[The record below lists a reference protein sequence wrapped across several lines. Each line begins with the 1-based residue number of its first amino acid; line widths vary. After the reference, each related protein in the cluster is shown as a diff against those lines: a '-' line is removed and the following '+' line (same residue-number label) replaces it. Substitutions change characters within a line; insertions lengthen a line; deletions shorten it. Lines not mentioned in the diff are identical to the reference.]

1 MNKVAKAVTGFL
13 TGTIM
18 LTTVGVGYLYSQ
30 RDTVIE
36 KIAATASEYATEALG
51 TRVEVGSVKVGELNT
66 GSISDITVSDL
77 AIYDKNSDLIAKA
90 ESAEV
95 NFHLLAMA
103 SDPLSAIDEI
113 KVHGV
118 EGNVVKR
125 PDGTWNF
132 SDLQTSSEGES
143 NFNTNILIDNIK
155 VKAAFDGNE
164 LTADVP
170 NVNLDFDTTA
180 DFTADVIGAQ
190 VAGTVEGYSFKTGDI
205 AGTLDF
211 DHDNVKAD
219 VNAED
224 IAADVND
231 SELIVNKISA
241 ALDLDEYMN
250 VDADVKVETLG
261 SNVNITAK
269 VTDSK
274 QIVNVDADTV
284 DIAEV
289 LPFVPEN
296 IIPDGI
302 EVLGGIVSD
311 AKVNLLKRG
320 DNLSFSGAANLQD
333 GSVMVE
339 QTQIDDVNGS
349 TSFTDAE
356 LLLDMTARA
365 NGQQAHVTGSIRI
378 DTDDPYLDLN
388 ASSDSFNPNAIMYL
402 PAEGTASFTAH
413 LTGTPSN
420 PIVEADVHA
429 PYIIYED
436 ISVAD
441 VSTHLKY
448 QDDAVYL
455 SNIRADAFGGTVSGE
470 AELMAMDLS
479 YNAHVKVNGVDVSRL
494 SSYAPALGEVE
505 GRLFGDFGIN
515 GVGSDLD
522 SLKIYGSAT
531 ATNVVYNNTKVI
543 SADTSFYV
551 EGDDVKIDYL
561 SAALPD
567 KGSFGAEGTITDAHK
582 LDLKFYAAH
591 VDLSVA
597 KNFVPEINISGLS
610 DFQGSV
616 HGDAENPNVDLK
628 FTAVDG
634 SRFSNG
640 RFKGTFIDQPYDSI
654 KLLANGSLDG
664 IEVNEFT
671 LTKDGKDIW
680 LAKGKVGLTGEKNI
694 DLRVDTVDARA
705 ENIAALFHQPLTGNV
720 DNVITI
726 TGTLDN
732 PQIVGYIEFSRGS
745 YEGVLITRMAG
756 DYYLN
761 GDNLRLQDFRITS
774 PMIDMVANGTLNT
787 TDGKIDFLI
796 EANDI
801 NLKRFQGKLPQG
813 YEAEGHGQFL
823 GRVMGTSSA
832 PLFDGTLTAE
842 ELSLNGV
849 AINNLKGHL
858 NLVEGNTVLLE
869 NFSFN
874 QGEGTFNVKGRLNY
888 DNNTLFGQAEIAN
901 ADLPNLLALANLK
914 NDVLTGTLNS
924 TVQFGGTLQNPSIQL
939 VGTIP
944 QGAVAGSDIHD
955 VNLNVNMLNHTIY
968 INTLEGFQGE
978 TGVLNATGSAQ
989 TNGILDIKLNASNLS
1004 LEMIGKAAGLEA
1016 ELVGTTNIEAVVGGT
1031 TDNPAADV
1039 DITATGGLK
1048 DSTFDLMRG
1057 SLTLKDGVIDI
1068 EQLIV
1073 QKALADKIY
1082 QVSAGGQIPLIALA
1096 NREPNL
1102 YLPNSELNLE
1112 LSLDNADMS
1121 LLPLLNK
1128 DLIAWSIGE
1137 MAGNLKI
1144 TGTAFNPM
1152 INGNILIKEGTTKIK
1167 GMKSLIEHMNMNLAF
1182 TGNKM
1187 TVEDFSGNI
1196 GKGTYRLTGGLHM
1209 AGVELD
1215 DYAFNFVADNL
1226 GIEGSFFE
1234 GPLNAEFSLTREEVK
1249 HRNGEIRAV
1258 RPKIAGHLDLDNCT
1272 ISIPAIPESEGDMPV
1287 IGLDIAINLGDK
1299 VHFYSP
1305 YLFDLYLTGNAKFEG
1320 STEVHREP
1328 TNDTDGKQNKDEGT
1342 MLIKPSGTI
1351 TAKRG
1356 GTVNYLK
1363 TVFNVR
1369 EGELQ
1374 FNQFGS
1380 FFPTI
1385 TFAADTRITK
1395 TKIFLNVDGRLN
1407 DRSIRLTS
1415 APEMSETEIMQL
1427 LTLRDAYQ
1435 KGGDNDLETGDL
1447 LMLGLQMSFLSE
1459 IEGAV
1464 RKTIGFDQFAISRG
1478 SGSAFDNRNE
1488 TRDRH
1493 EDEYNVTLGKYI
1505 TDKTMLKY
1513 TRGIGGDNINRYGF
1527 QYDFNDRISGTV
1539 EREGHASIFGFEARW
1554 KF

>member
-1 MNKVAKAVTGFL
+1 MNKVAKALTGFL
-13 TGTIM
+13 SGTIM

-30 RDTVIE
+30 REAVIE
-36 KIAATASEYATEALG
+36 KIAATVSEYATEALG
-51 TRVEVGSVKVGELNT
+51 TRVEVGSVKVGELKT
-66 GSISDITVSDL
+66 GSVSDITISEL

-113 KVHGV
+113 KVHDV

-143 NFNTNILIDNIK
+143 NFDTNILIDNIK
-155 VKAAFDGNE
+155 VKATFDGNE

-170 NVNLDFDTTA
+170 NLNLDFDTTA
-180 DFTADVIGAQ
+180 DFSADVSGAQ
-190 VAGTVEGYSFKTGDI
+190 VGGVVEGYSFKAADVTG
-205 AGTLDF
+205 ALDF
-211 DHDNVKAD
+211 DHDNVKTD
-219 VNAED
+219 VNMGD
-224 IAADVND
+224 IVADVND
-231 SELIVNKISA
+231 SELIVDKVSA
-241 ALDLDEYMN
+241 ALNLDEYMN
-250 VDADVKVETLG
+250 VDADVKVESLG
-261 SNVNITAK
+261 SNVNVTAK
-269 VTDSK
+269 VTGDR
-274 QIVNVDADTV
+274 QIVNVDADIV
-284 DIAEV
+284 DVAEV
-289 LPFVPEN
+289 LPFVPEGVL
-296 IIPDGI
+296 PDGV
-302 EVLGGIVSD
+302 EVMGGIVSD
-311 AKVNLLKRG
+311 AKVNILKRG
-320 DNLSFSGAANLQD
+320 DNLSFSGVANLQD

-356 LLLDMTARA
+356 LLLDMNAKA

-378 DTDDPYLDLN
+378 DTDEPYLDLN

-402 PAEGTASFTAH
+402 PAEGIASFTAH

-429 PYIIYED
+429 PYINYED

-448 QDDAVYL
+448 QNDAVYL

-479 YNAHVKVNGVDVSRL
+479 YNAHVKVNGVDVSRF
-494 SSYAPALGEVE
+494 SDYAPTLGEVE

-543 SADTSFYV
+543 SADSSFYV

-591 VDLSVA
+591 FDLAVA
-597 KNFVPEINISGLS
+597 KNFVPELNISGLS

-616 HGDAENPNVDLK
+616 HGDADNPNVDLK
-628 FTAVDG
+628 FTAIDG
-634 SRFSNG
+634 SKFSNG
-640 RFKGTFIDQPYDSI
+640 KHKGILLDQPYDSI

-680 LAKGKVGLTGEKNI
+680 LAKGKVGLTGEKKI

-745 YEGVLITRMAG
+745 YEGVLISRMAG

-801 NLKRFQGKLPQG
+801 NLKRFQGKLPQD
-813 YEAEGHGQFL
+813 YVAEGHGQFL
-823 GRVMGTSSA
+823 GRVMGTSDA
-832 PLFDGTLTAE
+832 PLFNGTLTAE

-849 AINNLKGHL
+849 TISNLMGHL

-888 DNNTLFGQAEIAN
+888 DTNSLSGQAEIAN

-914 NDVLTGTLNS
+914 NEVLTGTLNS
-924 TVQFGGTLQNPSIQL
+924 TVQFGGTLQNPSMQL

-978 TGVLNATGSAQ
+978 TGIVNATGSAQ
-989 TNGILDIKLNASNLS
+989 TSGTLDIKLNASNLS
-1004 LEMIGKAAGLEA
+1004 LEMIGKAVGLDVVMAGTVSL
-1016 ELVGTTNIEAVVGGT
+1016 EAVVGGT
-1031 TDNPAADV
+1031 TDNPQADV
-1039 DITATGGLK
+1039 DITATGGLEA
-1048 DSTFDLMRG
+1048 SPFDLMQG
-1057 SLTLKDGVIDI
+1057 SMTLKDGVIDI
-1068 EQLIV
+1068 EQLVV
-1073 QKALADKIY
+1073 QKALIDKIY
-1082 QVSAGGQIPLIALA
+1082 QVSARGQVPLIALVKK
-1096 NREPNL
+1096 EPNL
-1102 YLPNSELNLE
+1102 NLPNSELNLE
-1112 LSLDNADMS
+1112 LSLDNADLS

-1144 TGTAFNPM
+1144 TGTAFNPL

-1182 TGNKM
+1182 TGDKM

-1196 GKGTYRLTGGLHM
+1196 GRGTYRLTGGLKM
-1209 AGVELD
+1209 AGIDLD
-1215 DYAFNFVADNL
+1215 DYAFDFVADNL
-1226 GIEGSFFE
+1226 GIDSSFFE
-1234 GPLNAEFSLTREEVK
+1234 GPLNAEFSLTKEEV
-1249 HRNGEIRAV
+1249 RRRDGEIRAV

-1272 ISIPAIPESEGDMPV
+1272 VSIPAIPESEGDLPV
-1287 IGLDIAINLGDK
+1287 IGLDIAVNLGDK

-1320 STEVHREP
+1320 STEVYREP
-1328 TNDTDGKQNKDEGT
+1328 SNNAKDAGT

-1395 TKIFLNVDGRLN
+1395 TRIFLSVDGRLN